1 MRVKQNN
8 YNLSFILGKNPT
20 PISGIDDLVIRI
32 DDDTLLCID
41 PCDEIS
47 VLDAEGNE
55 ISMSSITVDDVLAIR
70 SYTHKHR

>member
-1 MRVKQNN
+1 MRVERNT
-8 YNLSFILGKNPT
+8 YNLPFILGRQPL
-20 PISGIDDLVIRI
+20 PVPGMDDLAIQL
-32 DDDTLLCID
+32 DDDTMLCID
-41 PCDEIS
+41 PYDEIS